1 MSAKQHEAELSVDPV
16 QFVREVE
23 RIWQARDGEGAADGY
38 TEDAIVHYGAG
49 QTHSGED
56 LRTWPRRWFAY
67 ARDLRIKKTYRS
79 HRGNSIFVT
88 WESHYTNP
96 DSGTPMHERGAEL
109 FFLRGNKVCEH
120 HMWQHSWAEGDKP
133 EGKGFSTA

>member
-1 MSAKQHEAELSVDPV
+1 MSAKQQEAELSVDPV

-23 RIWQARDGEGAADGY
+23 RIWQARDGKGAADGY
-38 TEDAIVHYGAG
+38 TEDAVVHYGTG
-49 QTHSGED
+49 QIHSGED
-56 LRTWPRRWFAY
+56 LRTWPARWFAY

-96 DSGTPMHERGAEL
+96 DSGKPMHERGAEL
-109 FFLRGNKVCEH
+109 FFLRGSKVCEH
-120 HMWQHSWAEGDKP
+120 HMWQHSWAEGEKAD
-133 EGKGFSTA
+133 GKGFSTA